1 MSVPKS
7 KVLSSARNLSATKG
21 VIALADVKVQSPS
34 QSQIINLTVHSDKAV
49 ESSEEVQDRGALPR
63 SRVSDEP
70 KAEEVKPVYP
80 RSDAPGNYVPSTFN
94 ADNPYENLKT
104 GAPKLDQDGTFTA
117 ESRINELT
125 TQIQDQEKVVQA
137 LSLII
142 ELLESNPL
150 IINKY
155 VIAKAETLEELITL
169 LTGADSVEILTS
181 DIECG
186 CNPSKA
192 VAPVERIYVTKGGDI
207 KQLKYDFPEA
217 LRMLETH
224 RISTKLTY

>member
-49 ESSEEVQDRGALPR
+49 ESSEEVQDRGAL
-63 SRVSDEP
+63 P

-125 TQIQDQEKVVQA
+125 TQIQDQEKIVQA

-186 CNPSKA
+186 CTPSKA

>member
-7 KVLSSARNLSATKG
+7 KVLSSARNLSASKG

-49 ESSEEVQDRGALPR
+49 ESSEEVQDRGAL
-63 SRVSDEP
+63 P

-125 TQIQDQEKVVQA
+125 TQIQDQEKIVQA

-169 LTGADSVEILTS
+169 LTGADSVEIFTS

>member
-7 KVLSSARNLSATKG
+7 KVLSSARNLSASKG
-21 VIALADVKVQSPS
+21 VIALADVKVQRPS

-49 ESSEEVQDRGALPR
+49 ESSEEVQD
-63 SRVSDEP
+63 
-70 KAEEVKPVYP
+70 EVKPVYP

-104 GAPKLDQDGTFTA
+104 GVPKLDQDGTFTA

-125 TQIQDQEKVVQA
+125 TQIQDQEKIVQA

-181 DIECG
+181 EIECG

-224 RISTKLTY
+224 KISTKLTY

>member
-7 KVLSSARNLSATKG
+7 KVLSSARNLSASKG

-49 ESSEEVQDRGALPR
+49 ESSEEVQD
-63 SRVSDEP
+63 
-70 KAEEVKPVYP
+70 EVKPVY
-80 RSDAPGNYVPSTFN
+80 PSTFN

-104 GAPKLDQDGTFTA
+104 GVPKLDQDGTFTA

>member
-7 KVLSSARNLSATKG
+7 KVLSSARNLSASKG

-49 ESSEEVQDRGALPR
+49 ESSEEVQDRGALP
-63 SRVSDEP
+63 

-104 GAPKLDQDGTFTA
+104 GVPKLDQDGTFTA

-125 TQIQDQEKVVQA
+125 TQIQDQEKIVQA

-155 VIAKAETLEELITL
+155 IIAKAETLEELITL
-169 LTGADSVEILTS
+169 LTGADSVEILTA

-224 RISTKLTY
+224 KISTKLTY

>member
-7 KVLSSARNLSATKG
+7 KVLSSARNLSASKG

-49 ESSEEVQDRGALPR
+49 ESSEEVQ
-63 SRVSDEP
+63 
-70 KAEEVKPVYP
+70 EEVKPVYP

-125 TQIQDQEKVVQA
+125 TQIQDQEKIVQA

>member
-7 KVLSSARNLSATKG
+7 KVLSSARNLRASKG

-49 ESSEEVQDRGALPR
+49 ESSEEVQDRGALP
-63 SRVSDEP
+63 

-104 GAPKLDQDGTFTA
+104 GVPKLDQDGTFTA

-224 RISTKLTY
+224 KISTKLTY

>member
-7 KVLSSARNLSATKG
+7 KVLSSARNLSASKG

-49 ESSEEVQDRGALPR
+49 ESSEEVQD
-63 SRVSDEP
+63 
-70 KAEEVKPVYP
+70 EVKPVY
-80 RSDAPGNYVPSTFN
+80 PSTFN

>member
-7 KVLSSARNLSATKG
+7 KVLSSARNLSASKG

-49 ESSEEVQDRGALPR
+49 ESSEEVQDRGALP
-63 SRVSDEP
+63 

-104 GAPKLDQDGTFTA
+104 GVPKLDQDGTFTA

-125 TQIQDQEKVVQA
+125 TQIQDQEKIVQA

-224 RISTKLTY
+224 KISTKLTY

>member
-49 ESSEEVQDRGALPR
+49 ESSEEVQDRGALP
-63 SRVSDEP
+63 
-70 KAEEVKPVYP
+70 KADEVKPIYP

>member
-7 KVLSSARNLSATKG
+7 KVLSSARNLSASKG

-49 ESSEEVQDRGALPR
+49 ESSEEVQDRGALP
-63 SRVSDEP
+63 
-70 KAEEVKPVYP
+70 KADEVKPVYP

-104 GAPKLDQDGTFTA
+104 GVPKLDQDGTFTA

>member
-7 KVLSSARNLSATKG
+7 KVLSSARNLSASKG

-49 ESSEEVQDRGALPR
+49 ESSEEVQ
-63 SRVSDEP
+63 
-70 KAEEVKPVYP
+70 EEVKPVY
-80 RSDAPGNYVPSTFN
+80 PSTFN

-104 GAPKLDQDGTFTA
+104 GVPKLDQDGTFTA

-125 TQIQDQEKVVQA
+125 TQIQDQEKIVQA

-169 LTGADSVEILTS
+169 LTGADSVEILTA

-224 RISTKLTY
+224 KISTKLTY

>member
-49 ESSEEVQDRGALPR
+49 ESSEEVQDRGALP
-63 SRVSDEP
+63 
-70 KAEEVKPVYP
+70 KADEVKPVYP

-104 GAPKLDQDGTFTA
+104 GVPKLDQDGTFTA

-125 TQIQDQEKVVQA
+125 TQIQDQEKIVQA

-169 LTGADSVEILTS
+169 LTGADSVEILTA

-224 RISTKLTY
+224 KISTKLTY

>member
-49 ESSEEVQDRGALPR
+49 ESSEEVQD
-63 SRVSDEP
+63 
-70 KAEEVKPVYP
+70 EVKPVY
-80 RSDAPGNYVPSTFN
+80 PSTFN

-125 TQIQDQEKVVQA
+125 TQIQDQEKIVQA